1 MRRLLA
7 SLAVAGAFVAPAT
20 PAYSA
25 SGQSAPSAN
34 KHPGL
39 GIQLLEAPTA
49 LAKDPRAHIY
59 IIDHLAPD
67 TTIQRKVQ
75 VNNGTAKPLDISL
88 YAAGS
93 DIKDGVWSPFSG
105 HQQDEL
111 SQWTS
116 VEPSS
121 LHLDAGQSAVVQTT
135 IDVPADAASGE
146 RYAVIW
152 AESQI
157 PGSGPVR
164 EVARAGVR
172 VYLSVGK
179 GGAPPTDF
187 RIDSLSGAR
196 TKDGHPEVLA
206 QVHNTGGRAID
217 ISGSLKLT
225 DGPGGLTA
233 GPFAAKLGTTLAPG
247 QSEPVTVVLDKSLP
261 AGPWNARIVLQS
273 DLTKRAAKA
282 TITFPSAAGIT
293 GPPVKAKAVPLDKHR
308 KWLVPVAILLIALL
322 AIALLLWLWRRR
334 RRDDDDTRGA
344 RPTPSIPAQR
354 SATEKLRARARQ

>member
-1 MRRLLA
+1 
-7 SLAVAGAFVAPAT
+7 VVPAT
-20 PAYSA
+20 AAYSA
-25 SGQSAPSAN
+25 SVPGAAGAAD

-49 LAKDPRAHIY
+49 LANDPRAHIY
-59 IIDHLAPD
+59 ILDHRAPG

-75 VNNGTAKPLDISL
+75 VSNGTTNPLDVAL
-88 YAAGS
+88 YGAGS
-93 DIKDGVWSPFSG
+93 DIKDGIWSPFAG

-111 SQWTS
+111 SQWIT
-116 VEPSS
+116 VEPATV
-121 LHLDAGQSAVVQTT
+121 HLNPGESIVVQTT
-135 IDVPADAASGE
+135 VAVPADASSGE

-157 PGSGPVR
+157 PGSGPVH
-164 EVARAGVR
+164 EVARIGVR

-196 TKDGHPEVLA
+196 ADDGRPEVLA

-217 ISGSLKLT
+217 LSGSLKLT

-233 GPFAAKLGTTLAPG
+233 GPFRAKLGTTLAPG
-247 QSEPVTVVLDKSLP
+247 ESEPVTVLLDKSLP
-261 AGPWNARIVLQS
+261 AGPWNARIALQS

-282 TITFPSAAGIT
+282 TITFPSGDGIT
-293 GPPVKAKAVPLDKHR
+293 GPPVAAKAVPLGEHR
-308 KWLVPVAILLIALL
+308 QWLIPLAVLVLILA
-322 AIALLLWLWRRR
+322 AIALLLFLWRRR
-334 RRDDDDTRGA
+334 RDTDDDEGPQ
-344 RPTPSIPAQR
+344 PTPVVPPQR
-354 SATEKLRARARQ
+354 SATERLRARSR

>member
-25 SGQSAPSAN
+25 SGSGTD

-49 LAKDPRAHIY
+49 LANDPRAHIY
-59 IIDHLAPD
+59 IIDHLAPG

-75 VNNGTAKPLDISL
+75 VTDGTTNPLDISL
-88 YAAGS
+88 YGAGS
-93 DIKDGVWSPFSG
+93 DITDGIWSPMAG

-111 SQWTS
+111 SQWIT
-116 VEPSS
+116 VEPATV
-121 LHLDAGQSAVVQTT
+121 HLNPGESAVVQAT
-135 IDVPADAASGE
+135 IAVPADASSGE

-157 PGSGPVR
+157 PGSGPVQ
-164 EVARAGVR
+164 EVARIGVR
-172 VYLSVGK
+172 VYLSVGN

-196 TKDGHPEVLA
+196 TKDGRPEVLA

-225 DGPGGLTA
+225 GGPGGLTA
-233 GPFAAKLGTTLAPG
+233 GPFRAKLGTTLAPG
-247 QSEPVTVVLDKSLP
+247 ESEPVTVLLDKSLP
-261 AGPWNARIVLQS
+261 AGPWGARIVLQS
-273 DLTKRAAKA
+273 DLVKRAAKA
-282 TITFPSAAGIT
+282 TITFPTADGIV
-293 GPPVKAKAVPLDKHR
+293 GAPVKAESVPLSKNRHL
-308 KWLVPVAILLIALL
+308 LVIIAILLLALL
-322 AIALLLWLWRRR
+322 TIGLLLWFWRRR
-334 RRDDDDTRGA
+334 RRDEDDDERGP
-344 RPTPSIPAQR
+344 RQTPIVPAQR
-354 SATEKLRARARQ
+354 SATERLRARSR

>member
-7 SLAVAGAFVAPAT
+7 SFAVVGAFVVPAT
-20 PAYSA
+20 AAYSA
-25 SGQSAPSAN
+25 TGHAAAGAAN

-49 LAKDPRAHIY
+49 LANDPRAHIY
-59 IIDHLAPD
+59 IIDHLAPG

-75 VNNGTAKPLDISL
+75 VSNGTANPLDVAL
-88 YAAGS
+88 YGAGS
-93 DIKDGVWSPFSG
+93 DITAGVWSPFSG

-111 SQWTS
+111 SQWIS
-116 VEPSS
+116 VAPATV
-121 LHLDAGQSAVVQTT
+121 HLSPGQAAVVQTT
-135 IDVPADAASGE
+135 IAVPADASTGE

-157 PGSGPVR
+157 PGAGPVH

-172 VYLSVGK
+172 VYLSVGE

-187 RIDSLSGAR
+187 RIDTLSGAR
-196 TKDGHPEVLA
+196 TNDGRPEVLA

-233 GPFAAKLGTTLAPG
+233 GPFRAKLGTTLAPG
-247 QSEPVTVVLDKSLP
+247 ESEPVTVLLDKSLP
-261 AGPWNARIVLQS
+261 AGPWTARIVLQS
-273 DLTKRAAKA
+273 DLLKRAAKA

-293 GPPVKAKAVPLDKHR
+293 GPPVAAKAVPLDRHR
-308 KWLVPVAILLIALL
+308 QLLVPLAVLLIVL
-322 AIALLLWLWRRR
+322 AAVALLLWLWRRR
-334 RRDDDDTRGA
+334 RRDEDDERDPK
-344 RPTPSIPAQR
+344 PTPAVPAQR
-354 SATEKLRARARQ
+354 SATDRLRARSR

>member
-1 MRRLLA
+1 
-7 SLAVAGAFVAPAT
+7 VAPAV

-25 SGQSAPSAN
+25 TGN
-34 KHPGL
+34 KHSGL

-49 LAKDPRAHIY
+49 LANDPRAHVY
-59 IIDHLAPD
+59 IIDHLAPG

-75 VNNGTAKPLDISL
+75 VNNGTANALDISL

-93 DIKDGVWSPFSG
+93 DINGGLWSAFAG

-121 LHLDAGQSAVVQTT
+121 VHLDPGQSAVVQST
-135 IDVPADAASGE
+135 IKVPADASAGE

-157 PGSGPVR
+157 PGTGPVR

-196 TKDGHPEVLA
+196 TKDGRPEVLA
-206 QVHNTGGRAID
+206 QVHNVGGRAID
-217 ISGSLKLT
+217 LSGSLKLT

-233 GPFAAKLGTTLAPG
+233 GPFPAKLGTTLAPG
-247 QSEPVTVVLDKSLP
+247 QSEPVTVVLDKALP
-261 AGPWNARIVLQS
+261 AGPWNARIALKS
-273 DLTKRAAKA
+273 DLIKRAAEA
-282 TITFPSAAGIT
+282 TITFPSGDGVV
-293 GPPVKAKAVPLDKHR
+293 GPAVKAEPVPLTKNRHL
-308 KWLVPVAILLIALL
+308 LVPLAILLIVLA

-334 RRDDDDTRGA
+334 RRDEDDDDRGPHPTPAIPSQRVGREAA
-344 RPTPSIPAQR
+344 RPER
-354 SATEKLRARARQ
+354 LRK